1 MASVNNVC
9 SIFCTGIIL
18 QTVQLKNIYKDSK
31 TFVDMPLRFSPEV
44 VVKNFMKLPNVKS
57 SEGPSPEDLRS
68 FLGENFYPAGS
79 DLLPYNFTDW
89 DSHPPFLRKL
99 KDNDRFYKFGA
110 SIHGF
115 WHQLGR
121 RCSADVKENPEKHTL
136 LYTPN
141 PIVVPGGRFRESYY
155 WDTYWIVKGLL
166 VSNMLDTAK
175 GVVENLLYFVDRFG
189 KVPNG
194 GRVYYLTRS
203 QPPLLSE
210 MVRVVYD
217 AMRANE
223 TSSASQNG
231 KSTKS
236 IDFLKYAIPLLDKEY
251 NFWKENR
258 TVKDEAYWPLS
269 VYSASTTDPRP
280 ESYREDYN
288 LTHQNESITK
298 AERQRLCLD
307 IAAAAESGWDFSSR
321 WFKQP
326 HLGISSIQ
334 TTSIIP
340 VDLNAFLLQVEANM
354 YNFYIEVGDI
364 RRSEEYLAH
373 ANTRYAAIEA
383 HLWNEKHQQWMDFD
397 MGAKASIERVAA
409 SNFIPLSVFSQF
421 LSKRSSVPIDVNIS
435 HLEKSFVALNQSDL
449 VGVAGIKATAV
460 KGTNQ
465 QWDAPNSWAPIVDIL
480 VEGLVKNCGVISG
493 AVAYGKSIANAWL
506 ETNLIAFQKSGFMYE
521 KYNADKSGEG
531 GSGGEYTPQV
541 GLGWTNGVA
550 LVFLDEL
557 WFSTE

>member
-1 MASVNNVC
+1 MASVNGVC

-18 QTVQLKNIYKDSK
+18 QTVQLKNIYEDSK
-31 TFVDMPLRFSPEV
+31 TFVDMPLRFPPEV
-44 VVKNFMKLPNVKS
+44 VMKNFMKLPNITS
-57 SEGPSPEDLRS
+57 GEGPSPEDVKS
-68 FLGENFYPAGS
+68 FLSENFYPAGS

-89 DSHPPFLRKL
+89 DAQPPFLRKL
-99 KDNDRFYKFGA
+99 KKNDTFYKFA
-110 SIHGF
+110 AHIHGI

-121 RCSADVKENPEKHTL
+121 RCSADVKENPEKHSL

-217 AMRANE
+217 ALQANE
-223 TSSASQNG
+223 TPPASRNA

-258 TVKDEAYWPLS
+258 RVKDEAYWPLS
-269 VYSASTTDPRP
+269 AYSANTTSPRP

-288 LTHQNESITK
+288 LTHRNESITK
-298 AERQRLCLD
+298 VERQQLCLD

-326 HLGISSIQ
+326 HLGIASIQ

-340 VDLNAFLLQVEANM
+340 VDLNAFLFQFETNM
-354 YNFYIEVGDI
+354 YNFYEKVGDTE
-364 RRSEEYLAH
+364 RSEQYRVD
-373 ANTRYAAIEA
+373 ANNRYKAIEA

-397 MGAKASIERVAA
+397 MRAKAPIERVAA
-409 SNFIPLSVFSQF
+409 SNFIPLSVFSNF
-421 LSKRSSVPIDVNIS
+421 LSNRSSIPIDVNKS
-435 HLEKSFVALNQSDL
+435 YLEKSFVALNQSDL
-449 VGVAGIKATAV
+449 VGMAGVKATDV
-460 KGTNQ
+460 KGTKQ

-480 VEGLVKNCGVISG
+480 VEGLVKHCGSISG
-493 AVAYGKSIANAWL
+493 ATTYGRNIAKAWL

-521 KYNADKSGEG
+521 KYNADKIGEG

-541 GLGWTNGVA
+541 GFGWTNGVA

-557 WFSTE
+557 WFESD